1 LLLTSKM
8 MVSVK
13 NHVQSMILRY
23 FEIFWGY
30 ISIHVRMVSF
40 DPVGFHVGSQCR
52 CSIRRRPEVL
62 AQGYRLQRRQWSV
75 PQKTGSLGWCLL
87 LFFWA
92 GDNGC
97 QNFQMVEVGVWNSME
112 SYGVQFLTR
121 NHGFDHQV
129 LNPGIGDYCGKTCH
143 IFLLHRSFIS
153 IFSYGVLRWCPSFAG
168 LRPPRTIARYTYRY

>member
-1 LLLTSKM
+1 

-23 FEIFWGY
+23 FWGY
-30 ISIHVRMVSF
+30 ISIHVRMLSF
-40 DPVGFHVGSQCR
+40 DPVGFHVGSHLPVQHPKATWGPSTR
-52 CSIRRRPEVL
+52 IQAAAP
-62 AQGYRLQRRQWSV
+62 ANGSV

-92 GDNGC
+92 GDDGC

-143 IFLLHRSFIS
+143 IFLLH
-153 IFSYGVLRWCPSFAG
+153 PSFRFSAREYWG
-168 LRPPRTIARYTYRY
+168 GAPVLLVYDPPRTIARYTHRYY